1 MRIVIFGASGGTGRA
16 TVDRALTAGHHITAV
31 VRRPDALVAGSAQL
45 VGSAQIAGPAQLVEP
60 VQAAGPVQDA
70 RRGSG
75 ARSGLAAV
83 VVADLTDVDAV
94 AEAVRG
100 HDVVISALGTN
111 AKGPVSV
118 CADGIAGI
126 LAGMDRAGV
135 RRLIA
140 VSAHG
145 AAESHDRSLYCL
157 ALWAALPHKMR
168 DKERMEQAIRD
179 SGTDWTVVRPAALN
193 DKPYTGRYRTGT
205 DLKIPLTAAVG
216 RVDLADFLLR
226 ESATPAYLRQFP
238 RIAA

>member
-16 TVDRALTAGHHITAV
+16 TVDRALAAGHHVTAV
-31 VRRPDALVAGSAQL
+31 VRRAGALVVGAAQ
-45 VGSAQIAGPAQLVEP
+45 E
-60 VQAAGPVQDA
+60 A

-75 ARSGLAAV
+75 VRSGLAAV

-94 AEAVRG
+94 GEAVRG
-100 HDVVISALGTN
+100 HDVVISALGTSER
-111 AKGPVSV
+111 GPVSV
-118 CADGIAGI
+118 CADGITGI

-135 RRLIA
+135 HRLTA

-216 RVDLADFLLR
+216 RVDFLLR
-226 ESATPAYLRQFP
+226 ESVNPAYPHQFP